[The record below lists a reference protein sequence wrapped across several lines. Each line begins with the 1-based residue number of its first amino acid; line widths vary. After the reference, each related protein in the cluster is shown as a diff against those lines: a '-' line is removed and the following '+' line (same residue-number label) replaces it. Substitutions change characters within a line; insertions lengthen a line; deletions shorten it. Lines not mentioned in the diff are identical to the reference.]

1 MGRHKP
7 CPVGVKLAAT
17 APLPCRARTRV
28 AEGNA
33 FGYPVRF
40 PIARPLILMPIGQ
53 AQDPAPTGRHKA
65 CPYLIPQCH
74 ATVPSIARR

>member
-28 AEGNA
+28 AEGIA

-40 PIARPLILMPIGQ
+40 PIARPLILDAYWAGTR
-53 AQDPAPTGRHKA
+53 PAPMGRHKA